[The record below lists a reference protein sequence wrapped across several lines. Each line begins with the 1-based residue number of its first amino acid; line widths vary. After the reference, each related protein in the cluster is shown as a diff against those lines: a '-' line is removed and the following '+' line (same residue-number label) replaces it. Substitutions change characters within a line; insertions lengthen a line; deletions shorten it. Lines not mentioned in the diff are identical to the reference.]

1 MTTAHSA
8 VRQPSAALLGVGKP
22 SAVFHAF
29 EELLEI
35 AQCQLVKGD
44 ISYTGD
50 QLVIDQIFLV
60 LLCCLTQFWSG
71 VILIPEIEPG
81 PEGHRR
87 LYAFRNR
94 VMILLHEAL
103 EF

>member
-1 MTTAHSA
+1 MSRFLHRLVQGHLAHCMTTAHSA

-50 QLVIDQIFLV
+50 QVVIDQIFIV
-60 LLCCLTQFWSG
+60 LLCCL
-71 VILIPEIEPG
+71 
-81 PEGHRR
+81 
-87 LYAFRNR
+87 YAVFG
-94 VMILLHEAL
+94 L
-103 EF
+103 ESF